1 MAYNSTEEKNKTMD
15 LVTNGKQTK
24 TLDPSV
30 FLKMILS
37 M

>member
-1 MAYNSTEEKNKTMD
+1 MAYNSTKGKNKIIA
-15 LVTNGKQTK
+15 LVTNEKQTK
-24 TLDPSV
+24 ALDSSV